1 MDFRTH
7 KMKARNSGCQG
18 HFDSKDE
25 LWISTNWRVRRRQKW
40 RKRRFNWAPA
50 SGQHCDW
57 VFTWDPVES
66 LWGCWTVDPYFHPH
80 FVDKEIEAYKRSG
93 ISYAGRN
100 VSKPG
105 SKPGSRK
112 AEKWYWKETYPA
124 SQFVGLGCEVFGV
137 WTFHKNKEQ
146 SPDRGKGQWHFWLL
160 SWVIHLEKQ
169 LKQNKQNPKQKNPN
183 AKKGKKKKTILC
195 QREKSLNLR
204 QKKPWFSKYLF

>member
-1 MDFRTH
+1 M
-7 KMKARNSGCQG
+7 
-18 HFDSKDE
+18 
-25 LWISTNWRVRRRQKW
+25 RRRQKW

-80 FVDKEIEAYKRSG
+80 FVGKEIEACKRSG

-100 VSKPG
+100 MSKPG
-105 SKPGSRK
+105 SKPGSWK

-146 SPDRGKGQWHFWLL
+146 SPDRGKGAGHLWLL
-160 SWVIHLEKQ
+160 SWVVHLEKQ
-169 LKQNKQNPKQKNPN
+169 LKQNKQNPKQKTQIPR
-183 AKKGKKKKTILC
+183 KKKNKTNYFVSE
-195 QREKSLNLR
+195 RKGSR
-204 QKKPWFSKYLF
+204 SKTKETLVL

>member
-146 SPDRGKGQWHFWLL
+146 SPDRRKGAVTLLASLL
-160 SWVIHLEKQ
+160 SYSFRKTTKAKQ
-169 LKQNKQNPKQKNPN
+169 TKPKT
-183 AKKGKKKKTILC
+183 KKPKCQERKKKKKLFC
-195 QREKSLNLR
+195 VRERSL
-204 QKKPWFSKYLF
+204 